1 MTVKELQNWCKKQP
15 DKDAEVFMCK
25 DFEKIDEQGNLT
37 DLYRLQ
43 SISTQSRSVDL
54 GLDWDEITDVILEFS
69 QDSVN
74 VESM

>member
-1 MTVKELQNWCKKQP
+1 
-15 DKDAEVFMCK
+15 MCK